1 MTLRLSDATIFLGGG
16 TNYNLMI
23 PKYHTM
29 IRNLRLERGLSQEEV
44 CRRCHIGRS
53 SYIAFEQGKVEL
65 SFSQTAQLANLFGL
79 SLEQVESGLRPNYD
93 KYKQMILAYLRCHPS
108 SDGKVVK
115 TKLAK
120 LLYLADFAWFYEHL
134 ESMSG
139 MQYRRL
145 PYGPVPDQYFRA
157 IDELQE
163 SGQINL
169 DHKSDISLISETDSS
184 KKQAL
189 TELSKDE
196 LSLIKKICQKWKSKK
211 STEIVH
217 FTHNQLPYKICQPD
231 EIIPYELITQE
242 DPGYIY

>member
-1 MTLRLSDATIFLGGG
+1 
-16 TNYNLMI
+16 MI

-163 SGQINL
+163 SGQISL
-169 DHKSDISLISETDSS
+169 DQKSDISLISETDSS

-217 FTHNQLPYKICQPD
+217 FIHNQLPYKICQPD

-242 DPGYIY
+242 DPGYVY